1 MEFKNGEICFKGP
14 KCKRLLSCHKLPLK
28 PKQTKPILPA
38 VDTKQQTRSEHTA
51 DLTLWRLIFTT
62 KKFYRLKKT
71 LSRGAVK
78 RWKPSAGR
86 TQPRGKGTYLCMA
99 RADTREVGFH
109 FSMDG
114 ALVGFVLIHK
124 NASYSAHFCAIRRK
138 TADTTS
144 GCKAEYIPYIFRNI
158 YSVSLK
164 ASWVEARVKPPR
176 LCCWFP

>member
-1 MEFKNGEICFKGP
+1 MQKIVKLSQIAIETKANQTDPPSCRYQAANSIRTHSRSNTLKTNFHHQEVLQAEKK
-14 KCKRLLSCHKLPLK
+14 LL
-28 PKQTKPILPA
+28 
-38 VDTKQQTRSEHTA
+38 R
-51 DLTLWRLIFTT
+51 R
-62 KKFYRLKKT
+62 
-71 LSRGAVK
+71 AVK

-124 NASYSAHFCAIRRK
+124 NASYSARFCAICRK
-138 TADTTS
+138 TSYTTS

-164 ASWVEARVKPPR
+164 AS
-176 LCCWFP
+176 